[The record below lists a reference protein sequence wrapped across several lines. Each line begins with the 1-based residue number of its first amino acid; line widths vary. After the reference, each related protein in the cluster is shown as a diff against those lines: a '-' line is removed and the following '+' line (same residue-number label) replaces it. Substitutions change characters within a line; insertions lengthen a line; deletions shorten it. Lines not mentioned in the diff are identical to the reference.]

1 MAEEDPVELSPLWER
16 VQFGD
21 ERASE
26 RVVGCPK
33 RVLDEFVAVA
43 GRPCSVDEPAL
54 DIAADTK
61 GARKKLE
68 PLNRFAGPRPECG
81 VVATE

>member
-1 MAEEDPVELSPLWER
+1 VAEEDPVELSPLWER
-16 VQFGD
+16 VQLGD
-21 ERASE
+21 ARASE
-26 RVVGCPK
+26 RVVGCPQ

-43 GRPCSVDEPAL
+43 GWACSVDEPAL
-54 DIAADTK
+54 AIAADPE